1 MTGLANPVGGKFI
14 KSRRAKS
21 SYTTRRHSE
30 DFLNSTPATWLTY
43 LVRLLTI

>member
-30 DFLNSTPATWLTY
+30 DFLNSSAGKLAD
-43 LVRLLTI
+43 LFS